1 MDEVKKSPLAPAH
14 YPARRS
20 SQGQRQ
26 LPKATEKAQD
36 GQEPPAATSA
46 AIQRPTCQPRSAP
59 RGKEP
64 ARSEKG
70 QTQGTPLAI
79 DRRAIADVPERPLGS
94 AGTAGTSGPGPGS
107 HRAGRCGSHACPASR
122 TRADNLTWE
131 GIGFEEGLKRR
142 CQTGRLLSIE

>member
-46 AIQRPTCQPRSAP
+46 GHPKADL
-59 RGKEP
+59 P
-64 ARSEKG
+64 ATERAAR
-70 QTQGTPLAI
+70 QGTGA
-79 DRRAIADVPERPLGS
+79 
-94 AGTAGTSGPGPGS
+94 
-107 HRAGRCGSHACPASR
+107 
-122 TRADNLTWE
+122 
-131 GIGFEEGLKRR
+131 K
-142 CQTGRLLSIE
+142 